1 MSLVKGLAFDR
12 YVVVASG
19 CKCSVCDRLLS
30 KCANVFIGGD
40 ELHCRYCSGGM
51 SPLPDSPIAHYTRTI
66 GDEYRLC
73 CVRVACADHCSH
85 MCLNELELMC
95 FGPPPRTVSEC
106 CNFCRVIHRV
116 ADAVKRGAR
125 TLPTMDA
132 VEKMRVADL
141 KQLRLD
147 ILGVQPRFRAA
158 DNTRRSLLALMEK
171 LLDDIARA
179 SACHHVIE

>member
-1 MSLVKGLAFDR
+1 MSLVKSLSFDK
-12 YVVVASG
+12 YVVVASA
-19 CKCSVCDRLLS
+19 KCSSCDRLLNCS
-30 KCANVFIGGD
+30 NVFISGD
-40 ELHCRYCSGGM
+40 ELHCRDCSDGM
-51 SPLPDSPIAHYTRTI
+51 SPLPNAPIAHYSRVI

-95 FGPPPRTVSEC
+95 FGLPPHTVSEC

-116 ADAVKRGAR
+116 ANAVKRGTR

-132 VEKMRVADL
+132 VEKMRVVDL

-147 ILGVQPRFRAA
+147 ILGVQPRFKAA
-158 DNTRRSLLALMEK
+158 DNTRRSLLALMER
-171 LLDDIARA
+171 LLEDVARA
-179 SACHHVIE
+179 SACGHVTE

>member
-1 MSLVKGLAFDR
+1 MSLVKSLSFDK
-12 YVVVASG
+12 YVVVASA
-19 CKCSVCDRLLS
+19 KCSSCDRLLNCS
-30 KCANVFIGGD
+30 NVFISGD
-40 ELHCRYCSGGM
+40 ELHCRDCSDGM
-51 SPLPDSPIAHYTRTI
+51 SPLPNAPIAHYSRVI

-95 FGPPPRTVSEC
+95 FGLPPHTVSEC

-116 ADAVKRGAR
+116 ANAVKRGTR
-125 TLPTMDA
+125 TLPAMDA

-147 ILGVQPRFRAA
+147 ILGAQPRFKAA
-158 DNTRRSLLALMEK
+158 DNTRRSLLALMER
-171 LLDDIARA
+171 LLEDVARA
-179 SACHHVIE
+179 SACGHVTE